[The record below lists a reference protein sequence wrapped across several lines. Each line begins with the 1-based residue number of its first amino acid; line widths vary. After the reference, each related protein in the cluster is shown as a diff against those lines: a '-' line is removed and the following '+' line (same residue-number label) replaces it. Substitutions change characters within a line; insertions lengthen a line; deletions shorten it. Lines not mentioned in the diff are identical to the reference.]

1 VIPVEAILALA
12 GRLEDAPG
20 FDAPRQRFRRFLL
33 DHITDLD
40 ALRTLI
46 TSCQHV
52 PGEQHHRAMR
62 DLMVVLGRFLGFDSA
77 FGAYQ
82 PSPDGLRDDGRWR
95 SPAHLQVVLDVRF
108 DQAETGGDTL
118 WRAAAARAA
127 VPGADRHCVL
137 VITMPLFAAS
147 RGVVE
152 SAVASARLEIPIA
165 IAAPGT
171 LLALADKVAGGRVSH
186 ADVIRLLE
194 TRMPLDFVIDLLDR
208 GEGQSPRAEAAPGG
222 LMPPPAVEA
231 PACWLA
237 TVAGD
242 LDAAPEEFLR
252 LVVGGRHIFGVPETG
267 APAPVARPGDAIC
280 FHIPGRG
287 VVGHARVLALA
298 HGHPA
303 IRAAHRFRQLLQLEE
318 PRLHLETPLP
328 LDPDTQLRLRT
339 MSSRTSRQ
347 APTLMKITAESY
359 ATLTAADAGRS
370 VPAAAR
376 EALRKNGT

>member
-20 FDAPRQRFRRFLL
+20 FDAPRQRFRRFLQ

-52 PGEQHHRAMR
+52 PGEQHYRAMR

-108 DQAETGGDTL
+108 DRAETGGDTH
-118 WRAAAARAA
+118 WRAAAARADA
-127 VPGADRHCVL
+127 PGADRHCVL
-137 VITMPLFAAS
+137 VITMPLLAAN
-147 RGVVE
+147 RGVIE

-186 ADVIRLLE
+186 AD
-194 TRMPLDFVIDLLDR
+194 
-208 GEGQSPRAEAAPGG
+208 
-222 LMPPPAVEA
+222 
-231 PACWLA
+231 
-237 TVAGD
+237 
-242 LDAAPEEFLR
+242 
-252 LVVGGRHIFGVPETG
+252 
-267 APAPVARPGDAIC
+267 ARPGCRSI
-280 FHIPGRG
+280 
-287 VVGHARVLALA
+287 
-298 HGHPA
+298 
-303 IRAAHRFRQLLQLEE
+303 
-318 PRLHLETPLP
+318 
-328 LDPDTQLRLRT
+328 
-339 MSSRTSRQ
+339 SSSTCS
-347 APTLMKITAESY
+347 I
-359 ATLTAADAGRS
+359 
-370 VPAAAR
+370 AAR
-376 EALRKNGT
+376 ARARARKPRRAG